1 MATRINF
8 PGPKTN
14 CNSNNTK
21 LSCVTITEPVT
32 CEGLTVHCAKNHR
45 TDRNCTVTTNCTS
58 KPSTNNSDSRTNNNT
73 ELDSIIISLG
83 AVIGLLALLEI
94 ATVIGCLLCMARIKG
109 YSHQKRYA
117 AKQTELCKI
126 NTLSIYIVSMCR
138 TIPPVSYHKPKS
150 TLTLERDIVVVLSNT
165 VNNITN
171 KAGEAIVGYEPVLP
185 RNEII
190 DSYETIAT
198 AHDGVNEYDTVGV
211 KEETIEGYET
221 ENNNNDDIASY
232 DYIVSRKNPPPKI
245 SPYRPNS
252 PPAVGGVNE
261 DNPAH
266 YIYAEVNKKG
276 KTSAVQQ

>member
-1 MATRINF
+1 MATQTNF

-14 CNSNNTK
+14 CTTNNNE
-21 LSCVTITEPVT
+21 LSCDTITEQET
-32 CEGLTVHCAKNHR
+32 CEGLNVQCAR
-45 TDRNCTVTTNCTS
+45 
-58 KPSTNNSDSRTNNNT
+58 STNNLYSTIHKKT
-73 ELDSIIISLG
+73 ELDSIIIISLG

-94 ATVIGCLLCMARIKG
+94 ATVIGCLMCMARIRG
-109 YSHQKRYA
+109 YSHQERYV

-138 TIPPVSYHKPKS
+138 TTPPVSYHKPKS
-150 TLTLERDIVVVLSNT
+150 TLTLERDIVVVPTNT
-165 VNNITN
+165 VNNTTN
-171 KAGEAIVGYEPVLP
+171 YDTVQTNHKAGEAIVGYEPMLP
-185 RNEII
+185 GNEII

-198 AHDGVNEYDTVGV
+198 ARDRVNEYDTVGV

-252 PPAVGGVNE
+252 PPAVGGASE
-261 DNPAH
+261 DNTAH

-276 KTSAVQQ
+276 KKSASPQ